1 MQVTALLLCLSVTI
15 PLSQAEIVSKA
26 PSWGQRA
33 VRFSREMGGK
43 GKKRFAVTVDELGG
57 SASSRVDFI
66 RTDARAAKRATP
78 SNTHLKDTLSSP
90 FDVARGLTGP
100 ASAAVI
106 RQLVAL
112 RTATPEQPGVVIG
125 LGAVTRRL
133 QRGELRAVV
142 MAGEMHPAL
151 LVAHVPVQAARAAVP
166 LCILECSSAQ
176 LGQPFGLLRAA
187 AIGFTS
193 KSFELEHPLIRL
205 LAESAAAPP
214 AWLEAAAAEAVAAAA
229 AAEAAAAEAAAAVEA
244 EADEAEVEAEADEAE
259 AEEAEE
265 AEAEKTEAG
274 TEEVAHAGERT
285 ALEGVGAT

>member
-1 MQVTALLLCLSVTI
+1 MNL
-15 PLSQAEIVSKA
+15 QAMPEAFRKAGTCVAPSRGA
-26 PSWGQRA
+26 PSWQLA
-33 VRFSREMGGK
+33 VRTGDHDAMGGK

-90 FDVARGLTGP
+90 FDIARGLTGP

-106 RQLVAL
+106 RQLVTL
-112 RTATPEQPGVVIG
+112 RTAAPEQPGVVIG

-151 LVAHVPVQAARAAVP
+151 LVAHIPVQAARAAVP

-214 AWLEAAAAEAVAAAA
+214 PWLEAAATAAAA
-229 AAEAAAAEAAAAVEA
+229 AVAAEAAAEAEAEAEEAEVEA
-244 EADEAEVEAEADEAE
+244 EEAEEVKVVEAKAEEAEVEAEAGAE
-259 AEEAEE
+259 Q
-265 AEAEKTEAG
+265 
-274 TEEVAHAGERT
+274 VAQAGERT
-285 ALEGVGAT
+285 DVEGVSDTKI

>member
-1 MQVTALLLCLSVTI
+1 
-15 PLSQAEIVSKA
+15 
-26 PSWGQRA
+26 
-33 VRFSREMGGK
+33 MGGK
-43 GKKRFAVTVDELGG
+43 KRLAVTVDELGG

-90 FDVARGLTGP
+90 FDIARGLTGP

-106 RQLVAL
+106 RQLVTL
-112 RTATPEQPGVVIG
+112 RTAAPEQPGLVIG

-142 MAGEMHPAL
+142 MAGAMHPAL
-151 LVAHVPVQAARAAVP
+151 LVAHIPVQAARAAVP

-193 KSFELEHPLIRL
+193 DSFDLEHPLIRL
-205 LAESAAAPP
+205 LADSAAAPP
-214 AWLEAAAAEAVAAAA
+214 AWLEAAAAETA
-229 AAEAAAAEAAAAVEA
+229 AAEAAAAAAQQQEQGNAHFRSGQWAAAVASYSEALGLLSPAISKLRHPGAVADGIDATDVTDACGRASAGGTPGEPDVVAKLRANRAAALLKLGRHA
-244 EADEAEVEAEADEAE
+244 EA
-259 AEEAEE
+259 
-265 AEAEKTEAG
+265 
-274 TEEVAHAGERT
+274 
-285 ALEGVGAT
+285 L